1 MPVVAERLFLIYGV
15 MFIVWF
21 TVLVF
26 LSARY

>member
-15 MFIVWF
+15 TFILWF